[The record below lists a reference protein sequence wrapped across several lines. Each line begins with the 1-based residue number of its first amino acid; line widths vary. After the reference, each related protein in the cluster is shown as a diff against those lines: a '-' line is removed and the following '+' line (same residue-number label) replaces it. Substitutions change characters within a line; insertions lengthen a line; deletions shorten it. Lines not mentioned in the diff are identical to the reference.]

1 MYNQIKSIGM
11 HKTLTAHQGLLI
23 IFSPFLMQCHCMGV
37 YILHMANLKHNVFC
51 LLFLLIFFFILF
63 LLFLLFCICMRFLQ
77 ATCSANLE
85 FASRY
90 EHSCSCFS
98 ARSLASKRAVLL
110 LSKQSS
116 LASQQAVLL
125 VLLGRLL
132 LSSLPLSLFGFK
144 VYFSSFLRFFLCP
157 EEDATAFSACKHKK
171 K

>member
-37 YILHMANLKHNVFC
+37 YILHIANVKHNVFLPSFPSY
-51 LLFLLIFFFILF
+51 LLFHVFSFSSLSHLHVTP
-63 LLFLLFCICMRFLQ
+63 
-77 ATCSANLE
+77 ASANLE
-85 FASRY
+85 FASRF
-90 EHSCSCFS
+90 EHCCSCFS
-98 ARSLASKRAVLL
+98 ASSLASQQAALLLSKQPCFSASSLASQQAVLL

-132 LSSLPLSLFGFK
+132 LSSLLLSLC
-144 VYFSSFLRFFLCP
+144 V
-157 EEDATAFSACKHKK
+157 
-171 K
+171 